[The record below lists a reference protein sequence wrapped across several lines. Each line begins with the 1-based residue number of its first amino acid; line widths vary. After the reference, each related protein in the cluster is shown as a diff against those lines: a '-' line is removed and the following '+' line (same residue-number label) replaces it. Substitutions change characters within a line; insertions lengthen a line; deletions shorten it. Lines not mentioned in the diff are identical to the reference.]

1 MEDAQNPQTPT
12 PSTCTLELTP
22 PLSIFHNKSW
32 EVGGY
37 DVGEGR
43 GWRLTYEDCNIFRP
57 ILHMQE
63 VTMQIVI
70 LVFKDVN
77 SGDSESE
84 AKTF

>member
-1 MEDAQNPQTPT
+1 M
-12 PSTCTLELTP
+12 
-22 PLSIFHNKSW
+22 
-32 EVGGY
+32 
-37 DVGEGR
+37 GEGR